1 MPEFSFFLKER
12 TILALLSNLACS
24 VQFHSVPCLFYPNSK
39 NLISPSGRGSVG
51 FPSAQENS
59 RQGSSSLGFGPPT
72 TKRALRHPG
81 CRINNSAPG
90 LITSQCP
97 PNLVRSDL
105 PPFLVFFFISAV
117 LLSGRGLYGSPPRA
131 CRYCFLMG
139 QRTSGFGSERKW
151 NGGLAAHG
159 AHRRSFPSA
168 IHGVDVPGGPEG
180 EEDADA
186 GKGILRRPR
195 RSTSTSGTTRRRHGK
210 RCSGGEGPLP
220 SSRLWASSLGTHA
233 RRRPSW

>member
-105 PPFLVFFFISAV
+105 PPFLVFFLYRRFYCPVVGYTEAHHEPADIVFSWVNARAV
-117 LLSGRGLYGSPPRA
+117 LGARESGTGS
-131 CRYCFLMG
+131 
-139 QRTSGFGSERKW
+139 
-151 NGGLAAHG
+151 
-159 AHRRSFPSA
+159 
-168 IHGVDVPGGPEG
+168 
-180 EEDADA
+180 
-186 GKGILRRPR
+186 RRPWSSPAQLPFGHPWR
-195 RSTSTSGTTRRRHGK
+195 RCTRWSRVR
-210 RCSGGEGPLP
+210 GGGGC
-220 SSRLWASSLGTHA
+220 R
-233 RRRPSW
+233 